1 MAKNNVRFYIV
12 DTREKYDALSIKDQ
26 SALYFIKETLELYRG
41 SQLFGTGANASESAS
56 GLLSNEDYTKL
67 QNLISSIGLDRASP
81 GQIPYMGV
89 NGAVVWSNVAL
100 RRDNYFNYKADF
112 VPQNGEICLVDTAR
126 DGLRVVCGDGKT
138 KFESL
143 EYVDN
148 FIVKGFFV
156 GDAFYEDKSGTMPI
170 VGAVHKLYIDMA
182 TQQMFV
188 FDGEKYVSAG
198 GKQIANATSEIP
210 GIMKLYDTVGKNI
223 DGTMTQRA
231 ITKELNEKFEMDVV
245 PEDEM
250 LIFDHDII

>member
-1 MAKNNVRFYIV
+1 MANVKFCTVTLKQTFLDLAQKDIYTLYYI
-12 DTREKYDALSIKDQ
+12 E
-26 SALYFIKETLELYRG
+26 ETQELYKG
-41 SQLFGTGANASESAS
+41 SKLFGTGRDASYLAS
-56 GLLSNEDYTKL
+56 GLLSAEDYTKL
-67 QNLISSIGLDRASP
+67 QNLISGIGLDRAAP
-81 GQIPYMGV
+81 GQIPYMGL
-89 NGAVVWSNVAL
+89 NGLVWSNVAL

-156 GDAFYEDKSGTMPI
+156 DDAFYEDKSGTVPI

-188 FDGEKYVSAG
+188 FDGEKYISAG

-210 GIMKLYDTVGKNI
+210 GIMKLYDTLGQNT
-223 DGTMTQRA
+223 DGTITQRLFTDE
-231 ITKELNEKFEMDVV
+231 INQKIEMDVV

>member
-1 MAKNNVRFYIV
+1 MANVKFCTVTLKQTFLDLAQKDIYTLYYI
-12 DTREKYDALSIKDQ
+12 E
-26 SALYFIKETLELYRG
+26 ETQELYKG
-41 SQLFGTGANASESAS
+41 SKLFGTGRDASYLAS
-56 GLLSNEDYTKL
+56 GLLSAEDYTKL
-67 QNLISSIGLDRASP
+67 QNLISSIGLDRAAP
-81 GQIPYMGV
+81 GQIPYMGL
-89 NGAVVWSNVAL
+89 NGLVWSNVAL

-156 GDAFYEDKSGTMPI
+156 DDAFYGDKSGTVPI
-170 VGAVHKLYIDMA
+170 AGAVHKLYIDMA

-188 FDGEKYVSAG
+188 FDGEKYISAG

-210 GIMKLYDTVGKNI
+210 GIMKLYDTLGQNT
-223 DGTMTQRA
+223 DGTITQRLFTDE
-231 ITKELNEKFEMDVV
+231 INQKIEMDVV

>member
-1 MAKNNVRFYIV
+1 MANVKFCTVTLKQTFLDLAQKDIYTLYYI
-12 DTREKYDALSIKDQ
+12 E
-26 SALYFIKETLELYRG
+26 ETQELYKG
-41 SQLFGTGANASESAS
+41 SKLFGTGRDASYLAS
-56 GLLSNEDYTKL
+56 GLLSAEDYTKL
-67 QNLISSIGLDRASP
+67 QNLISGIGLDRAAP
-81 GQIPYMGV
+81 GQIPYMGL
-89 NGAVVWSNVAL
+89 NGLVWSNVAL

-156 GDAFYEDKSGTMPI
+156 DDAFYEDKSGTMPI
-170 VGAVHKLYIDMA
+170 AGAVHKLYIDMA

-210 GIMKLYDTVGKNI
+210 GIMKLYDTLGQNT
-223 DGTMTQRA
+223 DGAITQRLF
-231 ITKELNEKFEMDVV
+231 TNEINQKFEMDVV

>member
-1 MAKNNVRFYIV
+1 MANVKFCTVTLKQTFLDLAQKDIYTLYYI
-12 DTREKYDALSIKDQ
+12 E
-26 SALYFIKETLELYRG
+26 ETQELYKG
-41 SQLFGTGANASESAS
+41 SKLFGTGRDASYLAS
-56 GLLSNEDYTKL
+56 GLLSAEDYTKL
-67 QNLISSIGLDRASP
+67 QNLISGIGLDRAAP
-81 GQIPYMGV
+81 GQIPYMGL
-89 NGAVVWSNVAL
+89 NGLVWSNVAL

-156 GDAFYEDKSGTMPI
+156 DDAFYEDKSGTTPI
-170 VGAVHKLYIDMA
+170 AGAVHKLYIDMA

-198 GKQIANATSEIP
+198 GKQIANANSEIP
-210 GIMKLYDTVGKNI
+210 GIMKLYDTLGQNT
-223 DGTMTQRA
+223 DGTITQRLFTDE
-231 ITKELNEKFEMDVV
+231 INQKIEMDVV

>member
-1 MAKNNVRFYIV
+1 MAKSNVRFYIV
-12 DTREKYDALSIKDQ
+12 DLRSKYDALATKD
-26 SALYFIKETLELYRG
+26 SAALYWIEETQQLYKG
-41 SQLFGTGANASESAS
+41 STLFAVGATASEKAA
-56 GLLSNEDYTKL
+56 GLLSAKDYAKL
-67 QNLISSIGLDRASP
+67 QKLIADIGLDRAAP
-81 GQIPYMGV
+81 GQIPYMGL
-89 NGAVVWSNVAL
+89 NGLVWSNVAL

-156 GDAFYEDKSGTMPI
+156 DDAFYEDKSGTTPI
-170 VGAVHKLYIDMA
+170 AGAVHKLYIDMV

-188 FDGEKYVSAG
+188 FDGEKYISAG

-210 GIMKLYDTVGKNI
+210 GIMKLYDTLGQNT
-223 DGTMTQRA
+223 DGTITQRLFTDE
-231 ITKELNEKFEMDVV
+231 INQKIEMDVV

>member
-1 MAKNNVRFYIV
+1 MANVKFCTVTLKQTFLDLAQKDIYTLYYI
-12 DTREKYDALSIKDQ
+12 E
-26 SALYFIKETLELYRG
+26 ETQELYKG
-41 SQLFGTGANASESAS
+41 SKLFGTGRDASYLAS
-56 GLLSNEDYTKL
+56 GLLSAEDYTKL
-67 QNLISSIGLDRASP
+67 QNLISGIGLDRAAP
-81 GQIPYMGV
+81 GQIPYMGI

-156 GDAFYEDKSGTMPI
+156 DDAFYEDKSGTMPI
-170 VGAVHKLYIDMA
+170 AGAVHKLYIDMA

-188 FDGEKYVSAG
+188 FDGEKYISAG
-198 GKQIANATSEIP
+198 GKQIANATSESP
-210 GIMKLYDTVGKNI
+210 GIMKLYDTLGQNT
-223 DGTMTQRA
+223 DGTITQRLFTDE
-231 ITKELNEKFEMDVV
+231 INQKIEMDVV

>member
-1 MAKNNVRFYIV
+1 MANVKFCTVTLKQTFLDLAQKDIYTLYYI
-12 DTREKYDALSIKDQ
+12 E
-26 SALYFIKETLELYRG
+26 ETQELYKG
-41 SQLFGTGANASESAS
+41 SKLFGTGRDASYLAS
-56 GLLSNEDYTKL
+56 GLLSAEDYTKL
-67 QNLISSIGLDRASP
+67 QNLISGIGLDRAAP
-81 GQIPYMGV
+81 GQIPYMGI

-156 GDAFYEDKSGTMPI
+156 DDTFYEDKSGTTPI
-170 VGAVHKLYIDMA
+170 AGAVHKLYIDMA

-210 GIMKLYDTVGKNI
+210 GIMKLYDTLGQNT
-223 DGTMTQRA
+223 DGAITQRLFTDE
-231 ITKELNEKFEMDVV
+231 INQKIEMDVV

>member
-1 MAKNNVRFYIV
+1 MANVKFCTVTLKQTFLDLAQKDIYTLYYI
-12 DTREKYDALSIKDQ
+12 E
-26 SALYFIKETLELYRG
+26 ETQELYKG
-41 SQLFGTGANASESAS
+41 SKLFGTGRDASYLAS
-56 GLLSNEDYTKL
+56 GLLSAEDYTKL
-67 QNLISSIGLDRASP
+67 QNLISGIGLDRAAP
-81 GQIPYMGV
+81 GQIPYMGI

-156 GDAFYEDKSGTMPI
+156 DDAFYEDKSGTVPI
-170 VGAVHKLYIDMA
+170 AGAVHKLYIDMA

-188 FDGEKYVSAG
+188 FDGENYVSAG

-210 GIMKLYDTVGKNI
+210 GIMKLYDTLGQNT
-223 DGTMTQRA
+223 DGTITQRLFTDE
-231 ITKELNEKFEMDVV
+231 INQKIEMDVV

>member
-1 MAKNNVRFYIV
+1 MANVKFCTVTLKQTFLDLAQKDIYTLYYI
-12 DTREKYDALSIKDQ
+12 E
-26 SALYFIKETLELYRG
+26 ETQELYKG
-41 SQLFGTGANASESAS
+41 SKLFGTGRDASYLAS
-56 GLLSNEDYTKL
+56 GLLSAEDYTKL
-67 QNLISSIGLDRASP
+67 QNLISGIGLDRAAP
-81 GQIPYMGV
+81 GQIPYMGL
-89 NGAVVWSNVAL
+89 NGLVWSNVAL

-143 EYVDN
+143 EYIDN

-156 GDAFYEDKSGTMPI
+156 DDAFYEDKSGTTPI
-170 VGAVHKLYIDMA
+170 AGAVHKLYIDMA

-210 GIMKLYDTVGKNI
+210 GIMKLYDTLGQNT
-223 DGTMTQRA
+223 DGTITQRLFTDE
-231 ITKELNEKFEMDVV
+231 INQKIEMDVV

>member
-1 MAKNNVRFYIV
+1 MANVKFCTVTLKQTFLDLAQKDIYTLYYI
-12 DTREKYDALSIKDQ
+12 E
-26 SALYFIKETLELYRG
+26 ETQELYKG
-41 SQLFGTGANASESAS
+41 SKLFGTGRDASYLAS
-56 GLLSNEDYTKL
+56 GLLSAEDYTKL
-67 QNLISSIGLDRASP
+67 QNLISGIGLDRAAH
-81 GQIPYMGV
+81 GQIPYMGL
-89 NGAVVWSNVAL
+89 NGLVWSNVAL

-112 VPQNGEICLVDTAR
+112 VPQNGEICLIDTAR

-156 GDAFYEDKSGTMPI
+156 DDAFYEDKSGTMPI
-170 VGAVHKLYIDMA
+170 AGAVHKLYIDMA

-210 GIMKLYDTVGKNI
+210 GIMKLYDTLGQNT
-223 DGTMTQRA
+223 DGTITQRLFTDE
-231 ITKELNEKFEMDVV
+231 INQKIEMDVV

>member
-1 MAKNNVRFYIV
+1 MANVKFCTVTLKQTFLDLAQKDIYTLYYI
-12 DTREKYDALSIKDQ
+12 E
-26 SALYFIKETLELYRG
+26 ETQELYKG
-41 SQLFGTGANASESAS
+41 SKLFGTGRDASYLAS
-56 GLLSNEDYTKL
+56 GLLSAEDYTKL
-67 QNLISSIGLDRASP
+67 QNLISGIGLDRAAP
-81 GQIPYMGV
+81 GQIPYMGL
-89 NGAVVWSNVAL
+89 NGLVWSNVAL

-156 GDAFYEDKSGTMPI
+156 DDAFYEDKNGTMPI
-170 VGAVHKLYIDMA
+170 AGAVHKLYIDMA

-198 GKQIANATSEIP
+198 GKQIANATSESP
-210 GIMKLYDTVGKNI
+210 GIMKLYDTLGQNT
-223 DGTMTQRA
+223 DGTITQRLFTDE
-231 ITKELNEKFEMDVV
+231 INQKIEMDVV

>member
-1 MAKNNVRFYIV
+1 MANVKFCTVTLKQTFLDLAQKDIYTLYYI
-12 DTREKYDALSIKDQ
+12 E
-26 SALYFIKETLELYRG
+26 ETQELYKG
-41 SQLFGTGANASESAS
+41 SKLFGTGRDASYLAS
-56 GLLSNEDYTKL
+56 GLLSSEDYTKL
-67 QNLISSIGLDRASP
+67 QNLISGIGLDRAAP
-81 GQIPYMGV
+81 GQIPYMGL
-89 NGAVVWSNVAL
+89 NGLVWSNIAL

-156 GDAFYEDKSGTMPI
+156 DDAFYEDKSGTVPI
-170 VGAVHKLYIDMA
+170 AGAVHKLYIDMA

-210 GIMKLYDTVGKNI
+210 GIMKLYDTLGQNT
-223 DGTMTQRA
+223 DGTITQRLFTDE
-231 ITKELNEKFEMDVV
+231 INQKIEMDVV

>member
-1 MAKNNVRFYIV
+1 MANVKFCTVTLKQTFLDLAQKDIYTLYYI
-12 DTREKYDALSIKDQ
+12 E
-26 SALYFIKETLELYRG
+26 ETQELYKG
-41 SQLFGTGANASESAS
+41 SKLFGTGRDASYLAS
-56 GLLSNEDYTKL
+56 GLLSAEDYTKL
-67 QNLISSIGLDRASP
+67 QNLISGIGLDRAAP
-81 GQIPYMGV
+81 GQIPYMGL
-89 NGAVVWSNVAL
+89 NGLVWSNVAL

-156 GDAFYEDKSGTMPI
+156 DDAFYEDKSGTTPI
-170 VGAVHKLYIDMA
+170 AGAVHKLYIDMA

-188 FDGEKYVSAG
+188 FDGEKYISAG

-210 GIMKLYDTVGKNI
+210 GIMKLYDTLGQNT
-223 DGTMTQRA
+223 DGTITQRLFTDE
-231 ITKELNEKFEMDVV
+231 INQKIEMDVV

>member
-1 MAKNNVRFYIV
+1 MANVKFCTVTLKQTFLDLAQKDIYTLYYI
-12 DTREKYDALSIKDQ
+12 E
-26 SALYFIKETLELYRG
+26 ETQELYKG
-41 SQLFGTGANASESAS
+41 SKLFGTGRDASYLAS
-56 GLLSNEDYTKL
+56 GLLSAEDYTKL
-67 QNLISSIGLDRASP
+67 QNLISGIGLDRAAP
-81 GQIPYMGV
+81 GQIPYMGI

-156 GDAFYEDKSGTMPI
+156 DDAFYEDKSGTTPI
-170 VGAVHKLYIDMA
+170 AGAVHKLYIDMA

-188 FDGEKYVSAG
+188 FDGEKYISAG

-210 GIMKLYDTVGKNI
+210 GIMKLYDTLGQNT
-223 DGTMTQRA
+223 DGTITQRLFTDE
-231 ITKELNEKFEMDVV
+231 INQKIEMDVV

>member
-1 MAKNNVRFYIV
+1 MANVKFCTVTLKQTFLDLAQKDIYTLYYI
-12 DTREKYDALSIKDQ
+12 E
-26 SALYFIKETLELYRG
+26 ETQELYKG
-41 SQLFGTGANASESAS
+41 SKLFGTGRDASYLAS
-56 GLLSNEDYTKL
+56 GLLSAEDYTKL
-67 QNLISSIGLDRASP
+67 QNLISGIGLDRAVP
-81 GQIPYMGV
+81 GQIPYMGL
-89 NGAVVWSNVAL
+89 NGLVWSNVAL

-126 DGLRVVCGDGKT
+126 DGLRVICGDGKT

-156 GDAFYEDKSGTMPI
+156 GDAFYEDKSGTVPI
-170 VGAVHKLYIDMA
+170 AGTVHKLYIDMA

-210 GIMKLYDTVGKNI
+210 GIMKLYDTLGQNT
-223 DGTMTQRA
+223 DGTITQRLFTDE
-231 ITKELNEKFEMDVV
+231 INQKIEMDVV

>member
-1 MAKNNVRFYIV
+1 MANVKFCTVTLKQTFLDLAQKDIYTLYYI
-12 DTREKYDALSIKDQ
+12 E
-26 SALYFIKETLELYRG
+26 ETQELYKG
-41 SQLFGTGANASESAS
+41 SKLFGTGRDASYLAS
-56 GLLSNEDYTKL
+56 GLLSAEDYTKL
-67 QNLISSIGLDRASP
+67 QNLISGIGLDRAAP
-81 GQIPYMGV
+81 GQIPYMGL
-89 NGAVVWSNVAL
+89 NGLVWSNVAL

-156 GDAFYEDKSGTMPI
+156 DDAFYEDKSGTVPI
-170 VGAVHKLYIDMA
+170 AGAVHKLYIDMA

-188 FDGEKYVSAG
+188 FDGEKYISAG

-210 GIMKLYDTVGKNI
+210 GIMKLYDTLGQNT
-223 DGTMTQRA
+223 DGTITQRLFTDE
-231 ITKELNEKFEMDVV
+231 INQKIEMDVV

>member
-1 MAKNNVRFYIV
+1 MANVKFCTVTLKQTFLDLAQKDIYTLYYI
-12 DTREKYDALSIKDQ
+12 E
-26 SALYFIKETLELYRG
+26 ETQELYKG
-41 SQLFGTGANASESAS
+41 PKLFGTGRDASYLAS
-56 GLLSNEDYTKL
+56 GLLSAEDYTKL
-67 QNLISSIGLDRASP
+67 QNLISGIRLDRAAP
-81 GQIPYMGV
+81 GQIPYMGI

-156 GDAFYEDKSGTMPI
+156 DDAFYEDKSGTVPI
-170 VGAVHKLYIDMA
+170 AGAVHKLYIDMA

-210 GIMKLYDTVGKNI
+210 GIMKLYDTLGQNT
-223 DGTMTQRA
+223 DGTITQRLFTDE
-231 ITKELNEKFEMDVV
+231 INQKIEMDVV

>member
-1 MAKNNVRFYIV
+1 MAKANVRFYVV
-12 DTREKYDALSIKDQ
+12 DLRSKYDALATKDPN
-26 SALYFIKETLELYRG
+26 ALYWIEDTLELMKG
-41 SQLFGTGANASESAS
+41 DKLFGTGAEASEKAA
-56 GLLSNEDYTKL
+56 GLLSAKDYAKL
-67 QNLISSIGLDRASP
+67 QKLIADIRLDNAAP

-148 FIVKGFFV
+148 FIVKGYFV
-156 GDAFYEDKSGTMPI
+156 NEAFYEDKNGTIPI
-170 VGAVHKLYIDMA
+170 AGVVHKLYIDMA

-188 FDGEKYVSAG
+188 FDGEKYIASG
-198 GKQIANATSEIP
+198 GKQIANATSETP
-210 GIMKLYDTVGKNI
+210 GIMKLYDTVGQNI

-231 ITKELNEKFEMDVV
+231 ITKELNEKFEMDVI

>member
-1 MAKNNVRFYIV
+1 MANVKFCTVTLKQTFLDLAQKDIYTLYYI
-12 DTREKYDALSIKDQ
+12 E
-26 SALYFIKETLELYRG
+26 ETQELYKG
-41 SQLFGTGANASESAS
+41 SKLFGTGRDASYLAS
-56 GLLSNEDYTKL
+56 GLLSAEDYTKL
-67 QNLISSIGLDRASP
+67 QNLISGIGLDRAAP
-81 GQIPYMGV
+81 GQIPYMGI

-156 GDAFYEDKSGTMPI
+156 DDAFYEDKSGTVPI
-170 VGAVHKLYIDMA
+170 AGAVHKLYIDMA

-188 FDGEKYVSAG
+188 FDGEKYISAG

-210 GIMKLYDTVGKNI
+210 GIMKLYDTLGQNT
-223 DGTMTQRA
+223 DGTITQRLFTDE
-231 ITKELNEKFEMDVV
+231 INQKIEMDVV

>member
-1 MAKNNVRFYIV
+1 MANVKFCTVTLKQTFLDLAQKDIYTLYYI
-12 DTREKYDALSIKDQ
+12 E
-26 SALYFIKETLELYRG
+26 ETQELYKG
-41 SQLFGTGANASESAS
+41 SKLFGTGRDASYLAS
-56 GLLSNEDYTKL
+56 GLLSAEDYTKL
-67 QNLISSIGLDRASP
+67 QNLISDIGLENAAP

-156 GDAFYEDKSGTMPI
+156 DDAFYEDKNGTTPI
-170 VGAVHKLYIDMA
+170 AGAVHKLYIDMA

-188 FDGEKYVSAG
+188 FDGEKYISAG

-210 GIMKLYDTVGKNI
+210 GIMKLYNTLGQNT
-223 DGTMTQRA
+223 DGTITQRLFTDE
-231 ITKELNEKFEMDVV
+231 INQKIEMDVV

>member
-1 MAKNNVRFYIV
+1 MANVKFCTVTLKQTFLDLAQKDIYTLYYI
-12 DTREKYDALSIKDQ
+12 E
-26 SALYFIKETLELYRG
+26 ETQELYKG
-41 SQLFGTGANASESAS
+41 SKLFGTGRDASYLAS
-56 GLLSNEDYTKL
+56 GLLSAEDYTKL
-67 QNLISSIGLDRASP
+67 QNLISGIGLDRAAP
-81 GQIPYMGV
+81 GQIPYMGI

-156 GDAFYEDKSGTMPI
+156 DDAFYKDKSGTVPI
-170 VGAVHKLYIDMA
+170 AGTVHKLYIDMA

-210 GIMKLYDTVGKNI
+210 GIMKLYDTLGQNT
-223 DGTMTQRA
+223 DGTITQRLFTDE
-231 ITKELNEKFEMDVV
+231 INQKIEMDVV

>member
-1 MAKNNVRFYIV
+1 MANVKFCTVTLKQTFLDLAQKDIYTLYYI
-12 DTREKYDALSIKDQ
+12 E
-26 SALYFIKETLELYRG
+26 ETQELYKG
-41 SQLFGTGANASESAS
+41 SKLFGTGRDASYLAS
-56 GLLSNEDYTKL
+56 GLLSAEDYTKL
-67 QNLISSIGLDRASP
+67 QNLISGIGLDRAAP
-81 GQIPYMGV
+81 GQIPYMGL
-89 NGAVVWSNVAL
+89 NGLVWSNVAL

-156 GDAFYEDKSGTMPI
+156 DDAFYEDKRGTTPI
-170 VGAVHKLYIDMA
+170 AGAVHKLYIDMA

-210 GIMKLYDTVGKNI
+210 GIMKLYDTLGQNT
-223 DGTMTQRA
+223 DGTITQRLFTDE
-231 ITKELNEKFEMDVV
+231 INQKIEMDVV

>member
-1 MAKNNVRFYIV
+1 MANVKFCTVTLKQTFLDLAQKDIYTLYYI
-12 DTREKYDALSIKDQ
+12 E
-26 SALYFIKETLELYRG
+26 ETQELYKG
-41 SQLFGTGANASESAS
+41 SKLFGTGRDASYLAS
-56 GLLSNEDYTKL
+56 GLLSAEDYTKL
-67 QNLISSIGLDRASP
+67 QNLISGIGLDRAAP
-81 GQIPYMGV
+81 GQIPYMGI

-156 GDAFYEDKSGTMPI
+156 DDAFYEDKSGTTPI
-170 VGAVHKLYIDMA
+170 AGAVHKLYIDMA

-210 GIMKLYDTVGKNI
+210 GIMKLYDTLGQNT
-223 DGTMTQRA
+223 DGTITQRLFTDE
-231 ITKELNEKFEMDVV
+231 INQKIEMDVV

>member
-1 MAKNNVRFYIV
+1 MAKSNVRFYVV
-12 DTREKYDALSIKDQ
+12 DLRSKYDALATKD
-26 SALYFIKETLELYRG
+26 SNALYWIEETQQLYKG
-41 SQLFGTGANASESAS
+41 STLFAVGAIASEKAA
-56 GLLSNEDYTKL
+56 GLLSNKDYLKL
-67 QNLISSIGLDRASP
+67 QKLISDIGLESAAP
-81 GQIPYMGV
+81 GQVPYMGI

-112 VPQNGEICLVDTAR
+112 VPQNGEICLVDTPR
-126 DGLRVVCGDGKT
+126 NGLRVVCGDGQT
-138 KFESL
+138 KFENL

-148 FIVKGFFV
+148 FIVQGFFV
-156 GDAFYEDKSGTMPI
+156 NDAFYEDKKGSIPI
-170 VGAVHKLYIDMA
+170 TSAVHKLYIDMA

-198 GKQIANATSEIP
+198 GKQVANATSEIP
-210 GIMKLYDTVGKNI
+210 GIMKLYDTVGQNI

-250 LIFDHDII
+250 LIFSHDID

>member
-1 MAKNNVRFYIV
+1 MAKKNVRFYVV
-12 DTREKYDALSIKDQ
+12 DLRSKYDALATKD
-26 SALYFIKETLELYRG
+26 SNALYWIEETHELFKG
-41 SQLFGTGANASESAS
+41 SKLFGTGAEASEKAS
-56 GLLSNEDYTKL
+56 GLLSAKDYTKL
-67 QNLISSIGLDRASP
+67 QKLIADIGLENAAP

-112 VPQNGEICLVDTAR
+112 IPQNGEICLVDTAR

-148 FIVKGFFV
+148 FIIKGFFV
-156 GDAFYEDKSGTMPI
+156 NDAFYEDKNGTMPI
-170 VGAVHKLYIDMA
+170 PGAVHKLYIDMV

-198 GKQIANATSEIP
+198 GKQIANATSEAP
-210 GIMKLYDTVGKNI
+210 GIMKLYDTLGQNT
-223 DGTMTQRA
+223 DGTITQRLFTDE
-231 ITKELNEKFEMDVV
+231 INQKFEMDVA

-250 LIFDHDII
+250 LIFDHDIN

>member
-1 MAKNNVRFYIV
+1 MAKSNVRFYVV
-12 DTREKYDALSIKDQ
+12 DLRSKYDALATKD
-26 SALYFIKETLELYRG
+26 SNALYWIEETQELYKG
-41 SQLFGTGANASESAS
+41 SKLFAVGATASEKAS
-56 GLLSNEDYTKL
+56 GLLSAEDYIKL
-67 QNLISSIGLDRASP
+67 QKLIADIGLDRAAP

-143 EYVDN
+143 EYIDN

-156 GDAFYEDKSGTMPI
+156 DDVFYEDKKGTMPI
-170 VGAVHKLYIDMA
+170 AGAVHKLYIDMA

-210 GIMKLYDTVGKNI
+210 GIMKLYDTVGQNT

-231 ITKELNEKFEMDVV
+231 ITKELSEKFEMDVI

-250 LIFDHDII
+250 LIFDHDIF

>member
-1 MAKNNVRFYIV
+1 MAKSNVRFYIV
-12 DTREKYDALSIKDQ
+12 DLRSKYDALATKD
-26 SALYFIKETLELYRG
+26 SAALYWIEETQQLYKG
-41 SQLFGTGANASESAS
+41 STLFAVGATASEKAA
-56 GLLSNEDYTKL
+56 GLLSAKDYAKL
-67 QNLISSIGLDRASP
+67 QKLIADIGLENAAP
-81 GQIPYMGV
+81 GQIPYMGI
-89 NGAVVWSNVAL
+89 NGFVWSNVAL

-156 GDAFYEDKSGTMPI
+156 DDAFYEDKSGTVPI
-170 VGAVHKLYIDMA
+170 AGAVHKLYIDMA

-210 GIMKLYDTVGKNI
+210 GIMKLYDTLGQNT
-223 DGTMTQRA
+223 DGTITQRLFTDE
-231 ITKELNEKFEMDVV
+231 INQKIEMDVV

>member
-1 MAKNNVRFYIV
+1 MANVKFCTVTLKQTFLDLAQKDIYTLYYI
-12 DTREKYDALSIKDQ
+12 E
-26 SALYFIKETLELYRG
+26 ETQELYKG
-41 SQLFGTGANASESAS
+41 SKLFGTGRDASYLAS
-56 GLLSNEDYTKL
+56 GLLSAEDYTKL
-67 QNLISSIGLDRASP
+67 QNLISGIGLDRAAP
-81 GQIPYMGV
+81 GQIPYMGL
-89 NGAVVWSNVAL
+89 NGLVWSNVAL

-156 GDAFYEDKSGTMPI
+156 DDAFYEDKSGTTPI
-170 VGAVHKLYIDMA
+170 AGAVHKLYIDMA

-210 GIMKLYDTVGKNI
+210 GIMKLYDTLGQNT
-223 DGTMTQRA
+223 DGTITQRLFTDE
-231 ITKELNEKFEMDVV
+231 INQKIEMDVV

>member
-1 MAKNNVRFYIV
+1 MANVKFCTVTLKQTFLDLAQKDIYTLYYI
-12 DTREKYDALSIKDQ
+12 E
-26 SALYFIKETLELYRG
+26 ETQELYKG
-41 SQLFGTGANASESAS
+41 SKLFGTGRDASYLAS
-56 GLLSNEDYTKL
+56 GLLSAEDYTKL
-67 QNLISSIGLDRASP
+67 QNLISGIGLDRAAP
-81 GQIPYMGV
+81 GQIPYMGI

-156 GDAFYEDKSGTMPI
+156 DDAFYEDKSGTMPI
-170 VGAVHKLYIDMA
+170 AGAVHKLYIDMA

-210 GIMKLYDTVGKNI
+210 GIMKLYDTLGQNT
-223 DGTMTQRA
+223 DGTITQRLFTDE
-231 ITKELNEKFEMDVV
+231 INQKIEMDVV

>member
-1 MAKNNVRFYIV
+1 MANVKFCTVTLKQTFLDLVQKDIYTLYYI
-12 DTREKYDALSIKDQ
+12 E
-26 SALYFIKETLELYRG
+26 ETQELYKG
-41 SQLFGTGANASESAS
+41 SKLFGTGRDASYLAS
-56 GLLSNEDYTKL
+56 GLLSAEDYTKL
-67 QNLISSIGLDRASP
+67 QNLISGIGLDRAAP
-81 GQIPYMGV
+81 GQIPYMGL
-89 NGAVVWSNVAL
+89 NGLVWSNVAL

-156 GDAFYEDKSGTMPI
+156 DDAFYEDKSGTVPI
-170 VGAVHKLYIDMA
+170 AGAVHKLYIDMA

-210 GIMKLYDTVGKNI
+210 GIMKLYDTLGQNT
-223 DGTMTQRA
+223 DGTITQRLFTDE
-231 ITKELNEKFEMDVV
+231 INQKIEMDVV

>member
-1 MAKNNVRFYIV
+1 MANVKFCTVDKKQKFLDLVQKDVYTLYYIEE
-12 DTREKYDALSIKDQ
+12 TQ
-26 SALYFIKETLELYRG
+26 QLYKGSTL
-41 SQLFGTGANASESAS
+41 FAVGATASEKAA
-56 GLLSNEDYTKL
+56 GLLSAKDYAKL
-67 QNLISSIGLDRASP
+67 QKLIADIGLDNAAP

-143 EYVDN
+143 EYIDN
-148 FIVKGFFV
+148 FIIKGFFID
-156 GDAFYEDKSGTMPI
+156 DAFYEDKNGAMPI
-170 VGAVHKLYIDMA
+170 SGAVHKLYIDMA
-182 TQQMFV
+182 THQMFV

-198 GKQIANATSEIP
+198 GKQIASATSEIP
-210 GIMKLYDTVGKNI
+210 GIMKLYDTIGDAI
-223 DGTMTQRA
+223 DGSMTQRA
-231 ITKELNEKFEMDVV
+231 ITKELNQKFEMDVI

-250 LIFDHDII
+250 LIFDRDII

>member
-1 MAKNNVRFYIV
+1 MANVKFCTVTLKQTFLDLAQKDIYTLYYI
-12 DTREKYDALSIKDQ
+12 E
-26 SALYFIKETLELYRG
+26 ETQELYKG
-41 SQLFGTGANASESAS
+41 SKLFGTGRDASYLAS
-56 GLLSNEDYTKL
+56 GLLSAEDYTKL
-67 QNLISSIGLDRASP
+67 QNLISDIGLENASP

-156 GDAFYEDKSGTMPI
+156 DDAFYEDKSGTTPI
-170 VGAVHKLYIDMA
+170 AGAVHKLYIDMA

-188 FDGEKYVSAG
+188 FDGEKYISAG

-210 GIMKLYDTVGKNI
+210 GIMKLYDTLGQNT
-223 DGTMTQRA
+223 DGTITQRLFTDE
-231 ITKELNEKFEMDVV
+231 INQKIEMDVV

-250 LIFDHDII
+250 LIFDHDIG

>member
-1 MAKNNVRFYIV
+1 MANVKFCTVTLKQTFLDLAQKDIYTLYYI
-12 DTREKYDALSIKDQ
+12 E
-26 SALYFIKETLELYRG
+26 ETQELYKG
-41 SQLFGTGANASESAS
+41 SKLFGTGRDASYLAS
-56 GLLSNEDYTKL
+56 GLLSAEDYTKL
-67 QNLISSIGLDRASP
+67 QNLISGIGLDRAAP
-81 GQIPYMGV
+81 GQIPYMGI

-156 GDAFYEDKSGTMPI
+156 DDAFYEDKSGTVPI
-170 VGAVHKLYIDMA
+170 AGAVHKLYIDMT

-188 FDGEKYVSAG
+188 FDGEKYISAG

-210 GIMKLYDTVGKNI
+210 GIMKLYDTLGQNT
-223 DGTMTQRA
+223 DGTITQRLFTDE
-231 ITKELNEKFEMDVV
+231 INQKIEMDVV